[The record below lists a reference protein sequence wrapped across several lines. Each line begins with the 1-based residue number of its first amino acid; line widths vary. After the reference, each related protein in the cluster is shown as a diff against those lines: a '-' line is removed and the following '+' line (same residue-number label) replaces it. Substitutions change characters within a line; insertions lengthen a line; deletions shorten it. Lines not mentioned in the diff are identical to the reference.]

1 MLCVLDRQC
10 ALQICDNYA
19 VASIQSGHPLEAARA
34 FARSV
39 DLSAGAHVNA
49 AVLDALVATACR
61 GRGAPAA
68 APPRPAVQAPLRPAV
83 APVGAS
89 DSEDEPNTAGMSR
102 SQLKRLRKKKRD
114 GKGA

>member
-1 MLCVLDRQC
+1 MHGQQAQQPVAAAAGRGG
-10 ALQICDNYA
+10 YA
-19 VASIQSGHPLEAARA
+19 PQGRGAGRVAPAAGRGGPRPA
-34 FARSV
+34 APGPGP
-39 DLSAGAHVNA
+39 AGAA
-49 AVLDALVATACR
+49 GR

-68 APPRPAVQAPLRPAV
+68 APPRPAVQAPVRPAV